1 MEARLRLT
9 VKLKWMEE
17 TFVEMINAN
26 RGIIYK
32 VCNLYC
38 LEKEYKQDLFQ
49 EIVLQLWKAFP
60 TFRNESLRTT
70 WMYRVALNTAIS
82 NFRKEIR
89 KPARRSISHSEFQIP
104 DIPRF
109 EEESENLGLLK
120 QAIQRLTKIEKAI
133 IMLYLEEKSYEEM
146 SDIMGISKSNIGVKL
161 NRIKTKLETI
171 IKSKST

>member
-1 MEARLRLT
+1 ME
-9 VKLKWMEE
+9 KN
-17 TFVEMINAN
+17 FVDMINAN

-60 TFRNESLRTT
+60 SFRNESLRTT

-89 KPARRSISHSEFQIP
+89 KPERQSISRSEFQIP
-104 DIPRF
+104 DLSKF
-109 EEESENLGLLK
+109 EDDNDNLSLLR
-120 QAIQRLTKIEKAI
+120 QAIQQLSKIEKAI

-146 SDIMGISKSNIGVKL
+146 SEIMGITKSNIGVKL
-161 NRIKTKLETI
+161 SRIKTKLESI
-171 IKSKST
+171 IKSTHNELR

>member
-1 MEARLRLT
+1 MRLT
-9 VKLKWMEE
+9 VKLNLMEK
-17 TFVEMINAN
+17 TFVDMINAN

-60 TFRNESLRTT
+60 SFRNESLRTT

-82 NFRKEIR
+82 DFRKEIR
-89 KPARRSISHSEFQIP
+89 KPERKPITSSEFQIP
-104 DIPRF
+104 DISQF
-109 EEESENLGLLK
+109 EDEHDNLSLLK
-120 QAIQRLTKIEKAI
+120 QAVQQLSKIEKAI
-133 IMLYLEEKSYEEM
+133 IMLYLDEKSYEEM
-146 SDIMGISKSNIGVKL
+146 SEVMGITKSNIGVKL

-171 IKSKST
+171 IKSTQHETR